1 MHPDIS
7 RQLAAERLADFH
19 RHAEAEALAAH
30 SSGPRRRRLRSG
42 LRSTLAPGYAR
53 RAAAGASAA
62 TGPRS
67 GT

>member
-1 MHPDIS
+1 MHPETS
-7 RQLAAERLADFH
+7 RWLAAERLADFH
-19 RHAEAEALAAH
+19 RQAEAGALAAQ
-30 SSGPRRRRLRSG
+30 SSRPRRHRLRVG
-42 LRSTLAPGYAR
+42 LRWPFAPGYAR

>member
-1 MHPDIS
+1 MHPDTS

-19 RHAEAEALAAH
+19 RRADALALAA
-30 SSGPRRRRLRSG
+30 RRPAARRHRLRAMLG
-42 LRSTLAPGYAR
+42 WPRSPGYAR

>member
-1 MHPDIS
+1 MHPDTS
-7 RQLAAERLADFH
+7 RQLAAERLADLH
-19 RHAEAEALAAH
+19 RQAEADALAAQ
-30 SSGPRRRRLRSG
+30 SAGSGRRTG
-42 LRSTLAPGYAR
+42 LGPALVLAYAR

>member
-1 MHPDIS
+1 MHPDTS

-19 RHAEAEALAAH
+19 RRAEAAQVVRPARQRLRVLPLAAV
-30 SSGPRRRRLRSG
+30 
-42 LRSTLAPGYAR
+42 YAR
-53 RAAAGASAA
+53 RAAAGASAG

>member
-1 MHPDIS
+1 MHPDTS

-19 RHAEAEALAAH
+19 RQAEAGAPAAH
-30 SSGPRRRRLRSG
+30 AVRPRRHRLLAG
-42 LRSTLAPGYAR
+42 LRRRPSPAYAR

>member
-1 MHPDIS
+1 MHPETS

-19 RHAEAEALAAH
+19 RQAEADALAAQ
-30 SSGPRRRRLRSG
+30 SSPRRRLRAR
-42 LRSTLAPGYAR
+42 LWWNAAPGYAR
-53 RAAAGASAA
+53 RAAAGASAP

>member
-1 MHPDIS
+1 MHPDTS

-19 RHAEAEALAAH
+19 RQAEVGALAAH
-30 SSGPRRRRLRSG
+30 AVRPRRHRLRAGRLWPPSP
-42 LRSTLAPGYAR
+42 AYAR

-62 TGPRS
+62 TGRRS

>member
-1 MHPDIS
+1 MHPDVS
-7 RQLAAERLADFH
+7 RRLAAERLADFH
-19 RHAEAEALAAH
+19 RQAEAHAVAER
-30 SSGPRRRRLRSG
+30 SRSRRHRLRDG
-42 LRSTLAPGYAR
+42 LRSALAPVYAR